1 MWLEEVEE
9 VLAPLEGDLSSLSLD
24 ELRARRDDCLKVE
37 GKVSYLRRLVQG
49 RLDIVQADVGRRA
62 RREPPAELPSLLEQ
76 LPGILADRSHAPGPG
91 RLPSSPTPVD
101 DGELTDELDALAGA
115 ERLASLPELPDG
127 EVEGLARELSELERR
142 VSERRRALFAAIDAL
157 QDELVRRYRS
167 GEATIGSVLGGS

>member
-1 MWLEEVEE
+1 MWLEEVDE
-9 VLAPLEGDLSSLSLD
+9 VLAPAQVDLSSLSL
-24 ELRARRDDCLKVE
+24 EEVRARRGECLKVE

-49 RLDIVQADVGRRA
+49 RLDIVQADVRRRGRH
-62 RREPPAELPSLLEQ
+62 EPPADLPTLVEQ
-76 LPGILADRSHAPGPG
+76 LPGILSDRAHAPGPG

-101 DGELTDELDALAGA
+101 DGELTSELDAVADA
-115 ERLASLPELPDG
+115 DRLASLAELPDE
-127 EVEGLARELSELERR
+127 EVERLARELSELERR